1 MKLLITGA
9 DGFVGRWLVR
19 AARNDGHD
27 VVAAV
32 LPGATVPTEWH
43 DEGAVVSVMEAD
55 ILDASHLDRI
65 AATRPDAVVHL
76 AAVASGSAARRDPD
90 AAMRVNAV
98 ASADLVAAVGHH
110 GSGPR
115 FLHVSTGEVYG
126 GGHTG
131 MIAEDAPLN
140 PASPYAASKATAEES
155 VLARARTANVD
166 VVIARPFPH
175 TGPGQ
180 ADTYV
185 LPALANRLIEARR
198 TGEGA
203 IRTGNLDP
211 VRDFLD
217 VRDVVGAYL
226 LLLEHGVSGE
236 AYNVASGVG
245 RQLSE
250 CFSRL
255 AELVDVA
262 ATAEQDAALLR
273 PGDIAVLIGNP
284 AKLHAATGWSP
295 RIPFDRTLQDLV
307 DAQAH

>member
-1 MKLLITGA
+1 
-9 DGFVGRWLVR
+9 
-19 AARNDGHD
+19 
-27 VVAAV
+27 
-32 LPGATVPTEWH
+32 
-43 DEGAVVSVMEAD
+43 
-55 ILDASHLDRI
+55 
-65 AATRPDAVVHL
+65 
-76 AAVASGSAARRDPD
+76 
-90 AAMRVNAV
+90 MRVNAV
-98 ASADLVAAVGHH
+98 ASADLVNAIGHN
-110 GSGPR
+110 GSRPR

-126 GGHTG
+126 GEHAG

-140 PASPYAASKATAEES
+140 PVSPYAVSKAAAEES
-155 VLARARTANVD
+155 VLARARSANVD

-185 LPALANRLIEARR
+185 LPAFASRLIEARR
-198 TGEGA
+198 TGEA
-203 IRTGNLDP
+203 TVRTGNLDP

-255 AELVDVA
+255 AELVDVD
-262 ATAEQDAALLR
+262 ATAAQDAALLR

-284 AKLHAATGWSP
+284 AKLHVATGWSP